1 MNFDYY
7 KEKVFDFFWN
17 NPNTVF
23 PNFDFYGKSGKLYSN
38 TNLNGDKRQKAKI
51 VVNRKFKNL
60 MPTDNDSH
68 GHTSNG
74 GGGVD
79 IVEFYRD
86 RNNLATWH
94 ESLKA
99 LCALA
104 GVDLPTDYKNKIEDH
119 QRKQS
124 ALDTALT
131 AFQKDLFAE
140 SGAKVL
146 DYLTRSK
153 ASGGRGYDMDTAKK
167 MKLGAVTAENLH
179 LLNAVPGFEDFHT
192 VPALAIPLE
201 RENVL
206 CGFKVRYI
214 NRKGFYNAKDQER
227 NKDLYYLPC
236 WNREDSDTEDGQPA
250 AELVFYCESLFICE
264 SETDALHARAKGMN
278 NVCCLSSRSITD
290 QQISKITAKG
300 YKNVIF
306 CLDTED
312 GTSAEDQAKNQKA
325 NEKALFANIRLC
337 IAHGLNAYYL
347 NLPAKDYTEKVDFD
361 SYFNGHELTDL
372 TNILFEILKD
382 YGQTVVNFAVE
393 RYGTSTSAQRA
404 SVKSNVFAELSGT
417 STTQT
422 AKALGTLATALSEDQ
437 AQTAAEFREYAD
449 RRTAENQAKEK
460 AQKDQEFR
468 NALAA
473 WAKTADT
480 ATSTADNLKQI
491 QGVISAHCGHFS
503 NFAQYTHNQPKSKLL
518 DLFALDTEGIKTG
531 YYLQSDYNGKTK
543 DLEIILPA
551 AALTTIAAPT
561 GHGKSK
567 FLQNIILNVVKTYPA
582 KRFLYFNF
590 EESITDKLAQLMNN
604 VCGLAEIYHDRD
616 NNQFIKSYLR
626 TFSADPTGFL
636 NTTVIDKDGQSQ
648 QVSTEPLLI
657 NAVET
662 VFNYI
667 ESDNIIIFAESPET
681 PNITDIEDIE
691 KIIIENANTHGAALG
706 GVFLDYLQLVTHKNF
721 SGATTERLEDICK
734 RLQSLA
740 IKYNI
745 PIVICSQLQR
755 GAKIYSLRNELLS
768 DSKGIENTSN
778 TVIMLYNSVD
788 KCQPTDGKG
797 QPTNNKSEDYKDF
810 ERKINNCYNDS
821 FTNFFE
827 KGYKGRIYA
836 RCTKAR
842 SELRNACTVFNFE
855 GKTGKVT
862 NFDKNIIEDPA
873 DYKITSPTSQTQNQ
887 EQTNTD
893 LFAEMNKD

>member
-1 MNFDYY
+1 MNFDFY
-7 KEKVFDFFWN
+7 KDKVFDYFWS
-17 NPNTVF
+17 NPNNVF
-23 PNFDFYGKSGKLYSN
+23 PNFDFYERGGKLYSN
-38 TNLNGDKRQKAKI
+38 TNLNGEKRTKAKI
-51 VVNRKFKNL
+51 VVNTKYKNL

-68 GHTSNG
+68 GHTTNG

-79 IVEFYRD
+79 VVEFYRVQ
-86 RNNLATWH
+86 NGLNTWH

-104 GVDLPTDYKNKIEDH
+104 GVDLPADYKKGIEDH

-124 ALDTALT
+124 ALNTALT
-131 AFQKDLFAE
+131 AFQKDLFTE

-153 ASGGRGYDMDTAKK
+153 ASGGRGYDIDTAKK

-201 RENVL
+201 CENVL
-206 CGFKVRYI
+206 CGFKVRFI
-214 NRKGFYNAKDQER
+214 NFKGFHNAKDQER

-236 WNREDSDTEDGQPA
+236 WNREDCDTEDGQPA
-250 AELVFYCESLFICE
+250 AEFVFYCESLFICE
-264 SETDALHARAKGMN
+264 SETDALHARAKGLN

-290 QQISKITAKG
+290 QQIKKITAKG

-312 GTSAEDQAKNQKA
+312 GASAEDQAKKQKA
-325 NEKALFANIRLC
+325 NETALFANIRLC
-337 IAHGLNAYYL
+337 IAHGLNAYYF

-372 TNILFEILKD
+372 LEVLFENLKD
-382 YGQTVVNFAVE
+382 YGQTVVYFAVE
-393 RYGTSTSAQRA
+393 RYGTSTSPQRD

-422 AKALGTLATALSEDQ
+422 AKALGTLAKALNEDQ
-437 AQTAAEFREYAD
+437 AQTAADFQEYTD

-460 AQKDQEFR
+460 EQKDQVFR

-480 ATSTADNLKQI
+480 ATSAADTVKQI
-491 QGVISAHCGHFS
+491 QAVISAHCGHFS
-503 NFAQYTHNQPKSKLL
+503 NYEQYTHNQPKSKLL
-518 DLFALDTEGIKTG
+518 DLFALDTEGVKTG

-567 FLQNIILNVVKTYPA
+567 FMQNIILNVVRTYTA

-590 EESITDKLAQLMNN
+590 EESITDKIAQLINN

-626 TFSADPTGFL
+626 TFSADPKEFT
-636 NTTVIDKDGQSQ
+636 
-648 QVSTEPLLI
+648 STDAETRLT
-657 NAVET
+657 NAAET

-667 ESDNIIIFAESPET
+667 ESDNLIIFAESPET

-691 KIIIENANTHGAALG
+691 NIITENAHTHGAALG

-734 RLQSLA
+734 RLQSLS

-755 GAKIYSLRNELLS
+755 GAKIYSLKNELLS

-788 KCQPTDGKG
+788 KCQPTDSKG
-797 QPTNNKSEDYKDF
+797 QPTDRKSADYLDF
-810 ERKINNCYNDS
+810 ETKINNCYNDS
-821 FTNFFE
+821 FANYFE
-827 KGYKGRIYA
+827 KGYKGKIYA

-842 SELRNACTVFNFE
+842 SALRNAYTVFGFE
-855 GKTGKVT
+855 GKTGKVNNFVPGAVCDPAEFT
-862 NFDKNIIEDPA
+862 RPSAPQPAQTAAQKVINFDEERD
-873 DYKITSPTSQTQNQ
+873 
-887 EQTNTD
+887 
-893 LFAEMNKD
+893 KD